1 MEATL
6 YRPNAGIIIFN
17 KEGQLL
23 WCKRKTGDGWQ
34 FPQGGIDEGET
45 PENAIYREAYEEVG
59 LGKDKIKIIKENEK
73 WIKYDVPKEKIPRYF
88 SFKNRKF
95 KGQSQ
100 KWFLAQFLG
109 QDNDINLTVH
119 NQIEFKE
126 WIWAS
131 YWHPVAA
138 GVEFKKN
145 AYRQVLTDFLPI
157 YKDHM
162 RAY

>member
-17 KEGQLL
+17 KEGRLL

-73 WIKYDVPKEKIPRYF
+73 WIKYDVPKDKIPRYF

-100 KWFLAQFLG
+100 NWFLAQFLG
-109 QDNDINLTVH
+109 QDKDIDLTVH
-119 NQIEFKE
+119 NQIEFTE
-126 WIWAS
+126 WTWAS

-145 AYRQVLTDFLPI
+145 AYRQVLTDFLPF

-162 RAY
+162 KAY

>member
-1 MEATL
+1 M
-6 YRPNAGIIIFN
+6 
-17 KEGQLL
+17 KLL
-23 WCKRKTGDGWQ
+23 
-34 FPQGGIDEGET
+34 
-45 PENAIYREAYEEVG
+45 V
-59 LGKDKIKIIKENEK
+59 LLIKIIKENEK
-73 WIKYDVPKEKIPRYF
+73 WIKYDVPKDKIPRYF

-109 QDNDINLTVH
+109 QDKDIDLTVH
-119 NQIEFKE
+119 NQIEFTE
-126 WIWAS
+126 WTWAS

-145 AYRQVLTDFLPI
+145 AYRQVLTDFLPF

-162 RAY
+162 KAS

>member
-17 KEGQLL
+17 KEGRLL
-23 WCKRKTGDGWQ
+23 WCKRKSGDGWQ
-34 FPQGGIDEGET
+34 FPQGGIDDGE
-45 PENAIYREAYEEVG
+45 PPQNAIYREAYEEVG

-100 KWFLAQFLG
+100 KWFLAHFLG
-109 QDNDINLTVH
+109 QDNDIDLTVH
-119 NQIEFKE
+119 NQIEFTE
-126 WIWAS
+126 RIWAS
-131 YWHPVAA
+131 YWHPVSA

-145 AYRQVLTDFLPI
+145 AYRQVLTDFLPF
-157 YKDHM
+157 YKDQM
-162 RAY
+162 RVY